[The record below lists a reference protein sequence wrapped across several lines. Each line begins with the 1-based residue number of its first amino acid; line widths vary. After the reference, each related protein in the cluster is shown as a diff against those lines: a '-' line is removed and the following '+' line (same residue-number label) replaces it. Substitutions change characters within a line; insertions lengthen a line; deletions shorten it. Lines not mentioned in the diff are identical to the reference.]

1 MRISEVTIDDL
12 KVYCRAEDG
21 EESLFQAILAAGK
34 DFIKGQTG
42 LTEEEMDKYE
52 DLTIALY
59 ILSAEWYE
67 NRAYNLVHAKVTA
80 NPAVTAILGQH
91 CRTLL

>member
-1 MRISEVTIDDL
+1 MKISQVTIDDL
-12 KVYCRAEDG
+12 KAYCRAEDG

-67 NRAYNLVHAKVTA
+67 NRAYTLIHAKVTV
-80 NPAVTAILGQH
+80 NPAAKAIIDQYNMNIL
-91 CRTLL
+91 